1 MNNAG
6 MTKTPRDANWA
17 ALVTKRRG
25 LLVAGLVVA
34 ALSACDKTEQKK
46 SENKPVASVASDTP
60 RAAQAVPAP
69 PAPADI
75 DVNAL
80 SNDLKCGKTGPKQAC
95 RVIKE
100 FAQAQRFTGQTPS
113 GEGRWV
119 GQVFTVEKGVETER
133 PIILWAKRVP
143 TSQVGPGDLP
153 IKVGHEFFPGEL
165 ESHAEKLVRALMHG
179 DAPSPRNQAF
189 PFAKSLVPTQQRVIV
204 NTNGQSVHV
213 TSEESIF
220 IRAKALR
227 NVYLVNPSTAR
238 GANSGDGMYAELWL
252 ADW

>member
-1 MNNAG
+1 MNNAS
-6 MTKTPRDANWA
+6 MMKTPRDANWVA
-17 ALVTKRRG
+17 SVTKRRG
-25 LLVAGLVVA
+25 LLAAGLALA
-34 ALSACDKTEQKK
+34 ALCACDKTEQKK
-46 SENKPVASVASDTP
+46 GENRPVATVASEAP
-60 RAAQAVPAP
+60 RPTEAAPAP

-75 DVNAL
+75 NVNTL
-80 SNDLKCGKTGPKQAC
+80 SEDLKCPKTGPKQAC

-100 FAQAQRFTGQTPS
+100 FAQAKRFTAQTPS

-133 PIILWAKRVP
+133 AIILWAKRVP

-153 IKVGHEFFPGEL
+153 IKVGHEFFPAEL
-165 ESHAEKLVRALMHG
+165 ESHAGKLVRALMHG
-179 DAPSPRNQAF
+179 DAPSPKNQAF
-189 PFAKSLVPTQQRVIV
+189 PFAKSLVPSQQRVIV

-220 IRAKALR
+220 IRANASR
-227 NVYLVNPSTAR
+227 VVYLVNPSTAR
-238 GANSGDGMYAELWL
+238 SASTGDGMYAELWL